1 MEEPI
6 CTGGIISSDHE
17 SEDREYHKQIYFQ
30 GSFWFYL
37 NWLLYLFCLIPVY
50 VIYGACLSLP
60 FRSISFHSSFILR
73 VQWGISASRFCWFW
87 SKISKKHSEITVLLP
102 VNTALLLNT
111 DRPMA
116 SKCLFF
122 FFFSYLAREVHF
134 YHFLQISF
142 FFFHKFQFYIKME
155 KIVQHP
161 CHHLNLWI
169 DNINILSYLLRCVY
183 MYIS

>member
-37 NWLLYLFCLIPVY
+37 NWLLYLFCL
-50 VIYGACLSLP
+50 IYGACLSLP

-122 FFFSYLAREVHF
+122 FFSYLAREVHF

-142 FFFHKFQFYIKME
+142 FFFLQISILYKNGKNSTTSMPSFKFM
-155 KIVQHP
+155 
-161 CHHLNLWI
+161 NW
-169 DNINILSYLLRCVY
+169 
-183 MYIS
+183 